1 MDANQL
7 MELVQR
13 FKDNRNFITNEET
26 AKMALVMPFIRLL
39 GYDPNN
45 PKEVRPEFCAE
56 FVQGDG
62 KKYADRMDFAIFDM
76 NGLKPLM
83 VVETRTIR
91 GTEYQGT
98 QWTEHFL
105 I

>member
-13 FKDNRNFITNEET
+13 FKDNRSFITNEET

-62 KKYADRMDFAIFDM
+62 KKWVNPGLPTRIACIIE
-76 NGLKPLM
+76 GLKALEP
-83 VVETRTIR
+83 
-91 GTEYQGT
+91 
-98 QWTEHFL
+98 
-105 I
+105 